1 MRIAIVNDLPLAVE
15 ALRRVV
21 SSVKQYEIAWIA
33 YDGAEAAKKCASDIP
48 DLILMDLIMPVMDG
62 VEATKQ
68 IMQHSPCPILV
79 VTATVSGNAS
89 KVFDA
94 MGHGALDAVNTPVL
108 GTAGGLEGANNLLVK
123 IETIAKLIGKYS
135 WKDLKSSGSIALS
148 RLEGK
153 QALVAIAAS
162 TGGPLVIAKI
172 LRKLPKDFSVPIV
185 IVQHVDA
192 EFAPGLAD
200 WLSDE
205 TSSPVKL
212 IFAHDKPDNHQ
223 VLLAGTNDHLVL
235 TSSGNLLYTSDPKDL
250 PYRPSADVFFSSLV
264 ENWRGYGAAV
274 LLTGMG
280 RDGAEG
286 LLKLRNNGWMTIAQD
301 KETSIVYG
309 MPKAAAEIKAA
320 EKILPDDQIAPAL
333 VEWAH
338 STLGNS
344 AAKAATQKEKN

>member
-21 SSVKQYEIAWIA
+21 SSVQQYEIAWIA
-33 YDGAEAAKKCASDIP
+33 YDGAEAVRKCAADTP
-48 DLILMDLIMPVMDG
+48 DLILMDLIMPVLDG

-68 IMQHSPCPILV
+68 IMQNSPCAILV

-94 MGHGALDAVNTPVL
+94 MGFGALDAVNTPVL
-108 GTAGGLEGANNLLVK
+108 GTAGGLQGASNLLLK
-123 IETIAKLIGKYS
+123 IETIAKLIGKHS
-135 WKDLKSSGSIALS
+135 WKDLKSTGAFAAA

-153 QALVAIAAS
+153 QTLVAIAAS
-162 TGGPLVIAKI
+162 TGGPLAIAKI
-172 LRKLPKDFSVPIV
+172 LRKLPKEFAAPIV
-185 IVQHVDA
+185 IIQHVDA

-200 WLSDE
+200 WLTE
-205 TSSPVKL
+205 EAKLPVKL
-212 IFAHDKPDNHQ
+212 IRPHDRLDNHQ
-223 VLLAGTNDHLVL
+223 VLLAATNEHVIL
-235 TSSGNLLYTSDPKDL
+235 TTSGNLIYTSEPKDH
-250 PYRPSADVFFSSLV
+250 PYRPSADVFFRSLA
-264 ENWRGYGAAV
+264 ENWKGSGIAV

-286 LLKLRNNGWMTIAQD
+286 LLKLRKSGWMTIAQD

-309 MPKAAAEIKAA
+309 MPKAAADLKAA
-320 EKILPDDQIAPAL
+320 EKILPDEQIGPAL

-338 STLGNS
+338 STQRHRDTEL
-344 AAKAATQKEKN
+344 

>member
-15 ALRRVV
+15 ALRRVI
-21 SSVKQYEIAWIA
+21 SSMQQYEIAWIA
-33 YDGAEAAKKCASDIP
+33 YDGSEAVQKCAADTP
-48 DLILMDLIMPVMDG
+48 DLILMDLIMPVLDG

-68 IMQHSPCPILV
+68 IMQNSPCAILV

-94 MGHGALDAVNTPVL
+94 MGFGALDAVNTPVL
-108 GTAGGLEGANNLLVK
+108 GTGGGLQGASNLLLK
-123 IETIAKLIGKYS
+123 IETIAKLIGKRT
-135 WKDLKSSGSIALS
+135 WKDLKSSGVFAAA

-153 QALVAIAAS
+153 QTLVAIAAS

-172 LRKLPKDFSVPIV
+172 LRKIPKDFAAPIV

-192 EFAPGLAD
+192 EFAPGLAE
-200 WLSDE
+200 WLTE
-205 TSSPVKL
+205 EAKLPVKL
-212 IFAHDKPDNHQ
+212 IRSHDKPDNHQ
-223 VLLAGTNDHLVL
+223 VLLAATNEHVILA
-235 TSSGNLLYTSDPKDL
+235 TSGNLIYTSEPKDH
-250 PYRPSADVFFSSLV
+250 PYRPSADVFFRSLA
-264 ENWRGYGAAV
+264 ENWKGSGIAV

-286 LLKLRNNGWMTIAQD
+286 LLKLRKSGWMTIAQD

-309 MPKAAAEIKAA
+309 MPKAAAELKAA
-320 EKILPDDQIAPAL
+320 EKILPDEQIGPAL

-338 STLGNS
+338 STQRHRDTEL
-344 AAKAATQKEKN
+344 